1 MPAGLR
7 QGALFRSIAE
17 PRNRAIAMED
27 FTRLLS
33 AAASGDRMAASRL
46 LPMVY
51 DDLRRQAAAKMR
63 HEAAGHTLQPTALV
77 HEAYVRLFG
86 GTAPNF
92 ENRAHFFASAAE
104 AMRRILVERARR
116 QKQLKRGGGRARDCL
131 SDDIAD
137 PRQSANEPSLD
148 VLAVHEAL
156 DELEQFD
163 KRMADIVKLRCFVG
177 MSIAEVAESLE
188 LSSRTVNREWLL
200 ASAWLAKKL
209 GPESAPPAAP

>member
-1 MPAGLR
+1 
-7 QGALFRSIAE
+7 
-17 PRNRAIAMED
+17 MED
-27 FTRLLS
+27 FTQLLG
-33 AAASGDRMAASRL
+33 AAAAGDRGAAARI
-46 LPMVY
+46 LPLVY

-63 HEAAGHTLQPTALV
+63 REAAGHTLQPTALV
-77 HEAYVRLFG
+77 HEAYIRLFG
-86 GTAPNF
+86 GTPNF
-92 ENRAHFFASAAE
+92 ANRAHFFAAAAE

-116 QKQLKRGGGRARDCL
+116 QKQLKRGGGRGRAEIP
-131 SDDIAD
+131 DDVPD
-137 PRQSANEPSLD
+137 PRRAGGIDCLD

-200 ASAWLAKKL
+200 ASAWLSRKL
-209 GPESAPPAAP
+209 GPRGDSPEISSHDATEDRTSA